1 MKKVVYSFIT
11 SVLVAVLLISCSLP
25 PTHPVTRRELMKT
38 RIYSKYIIEESPEE
52 LLYALNTRGE
62 IIVEGN
68 RNIPGRNFPVYV
80 KLLAT
85 TEGIHVN
92 EYDR

>member
-1 MKKVVYSFIT
+1 MKKTICSLVI
-11 SVLVAVLLISCSLP
+11 SVLAALLLISCSLP
-25 PTHPVTRRELMKT
+25 PLQPVTRVELMKT
-38 RIYSKYIIEESPEE
+38 RIYNKYIIEESPEE

-62 IIVEGN
+62 VVVEGH
-68 RNIPGRNFPVYV
+68 RNIPGRDFPIFV

-85 TEGIHVN
+85 SDGVHVL

>member
-1 MKKVVYSFIT
+1 MKKVVCSFVT
-11 SVLVAVLLISCSLP
+11 SVLVAVLLSSCSLP
-25 PTHPVTRRELMKT
+25 PTHPVTRVELMKT
-38 RIYSKYIIEESPEE
+38 RIYNKYIIEESPEE

-62 IIVEGN
+62 VIVESK
-68 RNIPGRNFPVYV
+68 RNIPGKHFDVYV

-85 TEGIHVN
+85 TDGIHIN

>member
-1 MKKVVYSFIT
+1 MKKVVYSFVT

-25 PTHPVTRRELMKT
+25 PIHPVTRMELMKT
-38 RIYSKYIIEESPEE
+38 RIYNKYIIEESPEE

-68 RNIPGRNFPVYV
+68 RNIPGQDFPVYV

-85 TEGIHVN
+85 TDGVHVN

>member
-1 MKKVVYSFIT
+1 MKKSIFSLIT
-11 SVLVAVLLISCSLP
+11 MILAAFLLISCSLP
-25 PTHPVTRRELMKT
+25 PTHPVTRVELMKT
-38 RIYSKYIIEESPEE
+38 RVYNKYIIDESPEE

-62 IIVEGN
+62 VVVEGK
-68 RNIPGRNFPVYV
+68 RNIPGRDFPVFV

-85 TEGIHVN
+85 SDGVHVL

>member
-1 MKKVVYSFIT
+1 MKRKLCS
-11 SVLVAVLLISCSLP
+11 LVALVLAALLLVSCSLP
-25 PTHPVTRRELMKT
+25 PTHPVTRQELM
-38 RIYSKYIIEESPEE
+38 RSQVYNKYIIHESPEE

-68 RNIPGRNFPVYV
+68 RNIPGRDFPVYI
-80 KLLAT
+80 KLMAT
-85 TEGIHVN
+85 TEGIHIN

>member
-1 MKKVVYSFIT
+1 MKKMVYSLVT

-25 PTHPVTRRELMKT
+25 PNQPVTRRELMKT
-38 RIYSKYIIEESPEE
+38 RVYNKYIIQESPEE

-68 RNIPGRNFPVYV
+68 RNIPGRDFPVYV

-85 TEGIHVN
+85 SEGVHIN